1 MFEIAYSEKAVKY
14 LEKMEKKD
22 AVLIFRKVESIKD
35 NPIHFIER
43 LVSLNLYK
51 LRVGDYRVIIRL
63 DRAKNELVV
72 VDIGHRK
79 DVYKNL

>member
-1 MFEIAYSEKAVKY
+1 MLEIAYSEKAVKY

-51 LRVGDYRVIIRL
+51 LRVGDYRAIIRL

-79 DVYKNL
+79 NGYKNL